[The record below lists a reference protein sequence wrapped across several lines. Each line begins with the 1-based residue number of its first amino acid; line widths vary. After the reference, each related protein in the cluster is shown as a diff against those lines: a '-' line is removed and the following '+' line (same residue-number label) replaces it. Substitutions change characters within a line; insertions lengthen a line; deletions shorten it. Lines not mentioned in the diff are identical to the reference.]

1 MTSIVVFL
9 ASCSPPETKQAST
22 STDNDNNDDEEN
34 DDDDTPKV
42 RDCASRDS
50 CEDICDDIFDSTSE
64 KFKCYELSYSQ
75 VNTLTEVADVLL
87 DDTVDFSDLE
97 DLNSSDVASY
107 INIGSNTLIKIAEG
121 DEVGDGDEK
130 WDNDGTDGNCDNNKC
145 QENSKKILQWIAENE
160 DIAETILEN
169 ADMIDFGIE
178 LFNNINRTTEVYGAG
193 TFGATGTAG
202 FRIVANALVNGGTS
216 ITSTSGSTII
226 LSNLDNDKKWGAVIR
241 NFVQFPI
248 EGTTTETDQFMDR
261 AIDEDNEFA
270 VEYGH
275 KVLVETCKNL
285 TDEDEDEVEV
295 KQCLQAAYCEYK
307 KSNDDI
313 FDDLEDYSAIGRVDD
328 DCTKED
334 LLNEDRIERL
344 FK

>member
-121 DEVGDGDEK
+121 DEVGDGNEA
-130 WDNDGTDGNCDNNKC
+130 WDNTGANNCDRC
-145 QENSKKILQWIAENE
+145 AVNSKAILQWIAENE

-178 LFNNINRTTEVYGAG
+178 LFIKLAAVASAPFTSADTDYGIEADSTNGRLNFFHPDG
-193 TFGATGTAG
+193 TPPETNPELTLDVDFGKDDKW
-202 FRIVANALVNGGTS
+202 
-216 ITSTSGSTII
+216 
-226 LSNLDNDKKWGAVIR
+226 LDAFA
-241 NFVQFPI
+241 NFVQTPI
-248 EGTTTETDQFMDR
+248 KSSDKFMDY

-285 TDEDEDEVEV
+285 TDEDEDDEEV
-295 KQCLQAAYCEYK
+295 KQCLQMAYCEY
-307 KSNDDI
+307 NDFASSEGI
-313 FDDLEDYSAIGRVDD
+313 FDDLDDYSAIGRVDHD
-328 DCTKED
+328 RCED
-334 LLNEDRIERL
+334 IEDEDRIDNL